1 MNDVLNH
8 LEKAIDEMTEAA
20 GNLIDLATFG
30 NETAINYIEIFTSI
44 YTELLAMYG
53 LMYLETQP
61 TNE

>member
-20 GNLIDLATFG
+20 GGLIELASHG
-30 NETAINYIEIFTSI
+30 NETAANYLEIFTAT
-44 YTELLAMYG
+44 YTEMLAMYG
-53 LMYLETQP
+53 LMYSETQL